1 MNDSINYGIDLGTT
15 NSLIAKFSNGNVE
28 IFKNISGLKETLPSV
43 VAFRKERII
52 VGDKAK
58 EYVEKDP
65 ANVFSGF
72 KRKMGT
78 GEQFFA
84 ADIGAFKSPAELSA
98 LVLNELKNFIYN
110 GDTPDAAVIT
120 IPASFDTI
128 QSNATKEAGYLAGFK
143 EVVLLQEPIA
153 ASLAFANKRDDQNEL
168 KGQWLVYDLGGGTYD
183 VALVRFQEDELRVTD
198 HEGDNY
204 LGGLDFDAAI
214 IEHIIVPELVKT
226 GRFPDIGKDLRGAGS
241 RYNRLYYILLHKAEE
256 AKIELSSRSET
267 EMEFEIE
274 DESGEA
280 HDMCI
285 TITRAAFEACIRPQI
300 TYSIEL
306 IKKLLDKNKL
316 TAKDITEIIL
326 IGGSTYI
333 PLVRELVSG
342 ELGIAVNC
350 NVDPTTAV
358 VIGAAYFAGT
368 RRRQAPVQAV
378 AATTIPIID
387 LQCRTAFAKTSRE
400 NEEYFAASFTGS
412 ALAQQL
418 AYRIRRQDGGY
429 DSGQKPLA
437 ERISEMLPLVPFAA
451 NSFKLEV
458 YDDAG
463 NTLPV
468 SISLIEI
475 SHGKFSIQ
483 GQPLPDDICIE
494 VDDILHKTTKL
505 ELIFE
510 KNNILPLRKTIIRE
524 AGKIV
529 RRDTD
534 ERIIINVLEGSRFAL
549 PASNLPIGIIEIK
562 SSDLQQDL
570 VKGSDIEIVLEINES
585 RDLKVTATLLMNDQE
600 FTNVFVPTV
609 RQVSPERMRGE
620 LKDLLYE
627 ARIQMNDAQRHEH
640 YELAAQLQIIAEK
653 LTAAYD
659 RASNIADDDVTDEKY
674 QLEERK
680 RAIAKELDS
689 LGKNVHL
696 NDVIDEYL
704 SERDYTRTLLQD
716 AADAARTERFQK
728 IIAQE
733 EQYLAAQ
740 SLHVLKGKT
749 SELRR
754 LSWELRKNDPVYL
767 AGLHHYYNGLPDDDF
782 SDPKAA
788 RNYIDLA
795 DRAIERQNYS
805 ELLALIYKI
814 DHLVIDKNAKDQFF
828 GTGLS

>member
-15 NSLIAKFSNGNVE
+15 NSLIAKFSNGSVE
-28 IFKNISGLKETLPSV
+28 IFRNSSGLKETLPSV

-84 ADIGAFKSPAELSA
+84 ADIGAFKSPVDLSA
-98 LVLNELKNFIYN
+98 MVLKELKNFIYT
-110 GDTPDAAVIT
+110 GEAPDAAVIT

-153 ASLAFANKRDDQNEL
+153 ASLAFANKRDDRDEL
-168 KGQWLVYDLGGGTYD
+168 AGQWLVYDLGGGTYD

-204 LGGLDFDAAI
+204 LGGLDFDTAI
-214 IEHIIVPELVKT
+214 IEHIVVPELVKT
-226 GRFPDIGKDLRGAGS
+226 GRFPGIGKGLRGAGN

-256 AKIELSSRSET
+256 AKIELSIRSET
-267 EMEFEIE
+267 EIEFEIE
-274 DESGEA
+274 DENGEE
-280 HDMCI
+280 HELSI
-285 TITRAAFEACIRPQI
+285 TVTRAAFEACIRPQI
-300 TYSIEL
+300 EYSIAL
-306 IKKLLDKNKL
+306 IKKLLEKNKL
-316 TAKDITEIIL
+316 AAQDVTEIIL

-333 PLVRELVSG
+333 PLVRELVAA
-342 ELGIAVNC
+342 ELGITVNC
-350 NVDPTTAV
+350 TVDPTTAV
-358 VIGAAYFAGT
+358 AVGAAYFAGT
-368 RRRQAPVQAV
+368 RRRQAP
-378 AATTIPIID
+378 ATTAAPVGYQAID

-400 NEEYFAASFTGS
+400 SEEYFAASFSGS
-412 ALAQQL
+412 TLSRALS
-418 AYRIRRQDGGY
+418 YRIRRLDGGY

-458 YDDAG
+458 LDEAG
-463 NTLPV
+463 NALPV
-468 SISLIEI
+468 MIPAIEI

-529 RRDTD
+529 RRETD
-534 ERIIINVLEGSRFAL
+534 DRIIINVLEGSRFAL

-562 SSDLQQDL
+562 GADLQQDL

-627 ARIQMNDAQRHEH
+627 ARLQMNDAQRHEH
-640 YELAAQLQIIAEK
+640 YELAAQLQQITEK

-659 RASNIADDDVTDEKY
+659 RAAGIADDDVTDEKY

-680 RAIAKELDS
+680 RSIAKELDS
-689 LGKNVHL
+689 LGRHVHL

-704 SERDYTRTLLQD
+704 EERDYTRSLLQD
-716 AADAARTERFQK
+716 RGDTLRIERFEK
-728 IIAQE
+728 IIAHE
-733 EQYLAAQ
+733 DNYLAAQ
-740 SLHVLKGKT
+740 SLHVLRGKIR
-749 SELRR
+749 ELRS
-754 LSWELRKNDPVYL
+754 LSWEIRKTDPVSL
-767 AGLHHYYNGLPDDDF
+767 AGLHHYYNGLPDDYF

-788 RNYIDLA
+788 RHFIELA
-795 DRAIERQNYS
+795 DKALERQNYS

-814 DHLVIDKNAKDQFF
+814 DRLLVDRNAKDQFF